1 VGTLI
6 DTSVL
11 VDAERGKLE
20 VDAVLKRDIEFS
32 VSAVTASELLHG
44 VHRAPDG
51 RRRRM
56 REVFVEQLLARVPVV
71 PFDLVAARVH
81 SRIWAELA
89 ARGVAVG
96 ERDLLIG
103 ATALAH
109 GHGVWT
115 RDLRS
120 FASIPDLTIVT
131 W

>member
-20 VDAVLKRDIEFS
+20 VDAALKRDIEFS

-56 REVFVEQLLARVPVV
+56 RSVRRPSLMGMACGLGI
-71 PFDLVAARVH
+71 
-81 SRIWAELA
+81 S
-89 ARGVAVG
+89 
-96 ERDLLIG
+96 G
-103 ATALAH
+103 AS
-109 GHGVWT
+109 
-115 RDLRS
+115 LR
-120 FASIPDLTIVT
+120 FPT
-131 W
+131 